1 MIRISIYLIFVF
13 FISCNSKAQNSK
25 TNNKKEMM
33 TYKVNKTND
42 EWKDV
47 LSPAQFHVIRE
58 KGTERPGTGE
68 YNLHFKE
75 GTYACAACGTLLF
88 ESNTKY
94 ESHCGWPSFDEAIE
108 GTIEYKKDTS
118 LSRIRTE
125 ILCANCG
132 GHLGHIFDDG
142 PQETTGKRFCVNS
155 LSLDFKKK

>member
-1 MIRISIYLIFVF
+1 VLFLV
-13 FISCNSKAQNSK
+13 SCKTDAQNNSKIKQKSETMKYN
-25 TNNKKEMM
+25 
-33 TYKVNKTND
+33 VNKSES
-42 EWKDV
+42 EWKDI

-58 KGTERPGTGE
+58 KGTERPGTGA

-75 GTYACAACGTLLF
+75 GNYACAGCGTLLF
-88 ESNTKY
+88 ESNNKY

-108 GTIEYKKDTS
+108 GTVEYKEDVS

-132 GHLGHIFDDG
+132 GHLGHVFDDG

-155 LSLDFKKK
+155 LSLDFKEKKE